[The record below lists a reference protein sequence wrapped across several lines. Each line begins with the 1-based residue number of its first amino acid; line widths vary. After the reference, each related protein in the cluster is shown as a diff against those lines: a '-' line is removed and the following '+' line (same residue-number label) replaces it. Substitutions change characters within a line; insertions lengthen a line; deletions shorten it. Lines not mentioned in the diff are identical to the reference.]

1 MTQNVWE
8 QEAVKD
14 LVQLEEGEFNLCD
27 FALFLSVMKNETAH
41 RNVLSIIMGEK
52 DLELK
57 EVHVEEVILNR
68 SGQRAIRRDARATD
82 ISGRNFATEM
92 QNDTEQDDMRRRA
105 RFYQGLMDTPV
116 LKSGRETRYKYLPPT
131 IITFITQ
138 KDIFGKVQ
146 GKAQSILELLEE
158 NGPVSEKTRNMIL
171 SETDMERLS
180 VWLKA
185 AARSGSEEDFLD
197 RIQ

>member
-52 DLELK
+52 
-57 EVHVEEVILNR
+57 VILNR
-68 SGQRAIRRDARATD
+68 SGQRAIRLDARATD

-92 QNDTEQDDMRRRA
+92 QNDAE
-105 RFYQGLMDTPV
+105 
-116 LKSGRETRYKYLPPT
+116 
-131 IITFITQ
+131 
-138 KDIFGKVQ
+138 
-146 GKAQSILELLEE
+146 
-158 NGPVSEKTRNMIL
+158 
-171 SETDMERLS
+171 
-180 VWLKA
+180 
-185 AARSGSEEDFLD
+185 
-197 RIQ
+197 

>member
-68 SGQRAIRRDARATD
+68 SGQRAIRLDARATD
-82 ISGRNFATEM
+82 ISGRKFATEM
-92 QNDTEQDDMRRRA
+92 QNDTEQDDMRP
-105 RFYQGLMDTPV
+105 QG
-116 LKSGRETRYKYLPPT
+116 
-131 IITFITQ
+131 Q
-138 KDIFGKVQ
+138 
-146 GKAQSILELLEE
+146 
-158 NGPVSEKTRNMIL
+158 IL
-171 SETDMERLS
+171 SGADGYTCFEIGKRNE
-180 VWLKA
+180 
-185 AARSGSEEDFLD
+185 
-197 RIQ
+197 I